1 VAAFAVTALFFVLA
15 QLVFAATASLRSY
28 FGGRGVAKVD
38 FGGRGITKVY
48 FGGRGVAKVYFGG
61 RSVAKV
67 VCGGRGVAK
76 VNFGGRGIA
85 KVNFGGRGI
94 AKVNFG
100 GRGVAKVNFGG
111 RGFGFGCGRGKVFFC
126 GGDPNPGG
134 RGFLLLQHR
143 SLLWRCL
150 LGCFL
155 RPQRLL
161 GFFGCRAI
169 G

>member
-1 VAAFAVTALFFVLA
+1 MAAFAVTALFFVLA

-48 FGGRGVAKVYFGG
+48 FGGRGVAKVNFGG

-67 VCGGRGVAK
+67 VCGGRGV
-76 VNFGGRGIA
+76 A

-111 RGFGFGCGRGKVFFC
+111 RGFGFGCGRGKVIFFAAATLTLAAEVFCCCSTGLYCGAVCLVVFC
-126 GGDPNPGG
+126 G
-134 RGFLLLQHR
+134 R
-143 SLLWRCL
+143 SVC
-150 LGCFL
+150 
-155 RPQRLL
+155 
-161 GFFGCRAI
+161 
-169 G
+169 